1 MHKMIWAMAGLLAVA
16 TAPAWASGP
25 NAEQIAARTAAVAK
39 ENSGLNQLDR
49 RDGGHARLGATAN
62 ATTATGDPVP
72 PFANSYRAYPPSC
85 LADPL
90 PFDFQGPRYQRTVN
104 LATYNSQ
111 NNAFSNE
118 NVTITVWR
126 VPCSGPGN
134 VSPNS
139 ATLIGIDRSTATE
152 GTEPYTLFPAVRI
165 TQGNNSL
172 KLVRIAAEPNTV
184 IAHVSADTPVIF
196 SQSFVLENFPSN
208 STNTALWDFDNAFT
222 ITFYNGY
229 TTDTGQA
236 LSIPAYVPTQ
246 GNYPNA
252 YLPLPITGYLTGNW
266 YDPNKGGEGMTVQV
280 FELPG
285 DRTNYLFTFALF
297 TYDSSGLPYWLFGG
311 ATVPAGARGQL
322 TVPTTFSP
330 GGTFLGGATN
340 PNASQTWGTVSF
352 NFHDCGLVNLTFN
365 KTTTAAG
372 TPGTTGQSAQ
382 RSWTRLI
389 GTNVLSTNG
398 ISCE

>member
-1 MHKMIWAMAGLLAVA
+1 MIWAMTGLLAA
-16 TAPAWASGP
+16 AITPAWASGP
-25 NAEQIAARTAAVAK
+25 NAEQLAARAASVAK
-39 ENSGLNQLDR
+39 ENTSLQQLDR
-49 RDGGHARLGATAN
+49 RPGSDHSRLGASAD
-62 ATTATGDPVP
+62 AVTATGDPSP
-72 PFANSYRAYPPSC
+72 PFANGYRAYPPSC

-104 LATYNSQ
+104 LATYRSADG
-111 NNAFSNE
+111 AFSTE
-118 NVTITVWR
+118 NVTISVWR

-152 GTEPYTLFPAVRI
+152 GTDPYTLFPAVRL

-184 IAHVSADTPVIF
+184 LAHISQDTPVIF
-196 SQSFVLENFPSN
+196 SQTFVLENFASN
-208 STNTALWDFDNAFT
+208 ATSTALWDFNKAFT

-229 TTDTGQA
+229 SSDTGQSLA
-236 LSIPAYVPTQ
+236 IPAYVPTQ
-246 GNYPNA
+246 ADYPNA
-252 YLPLPITGYLTGNW
+252 YKPLPITGYLTGNW

-285 DRTNYLFTFALF
+285 DTTNYLFTFALF
-297 TYDSSGLPYWLFGG
+297 TYDPTGLPYWLFGG
-311 ATVPAGARGQL
+311 TTVPAGARGSL
-322 TVPTTFSP
+322 TVPTTYSP

-340 PNASQTWGTVSF
+340 PNGAQTWGTVTF
-352 NFHDCGLVNLTFN
+352 NFHDCGLVNLSFN
-365 KTTTAAG
+365 KTTTSTVA
-372 TPGTTGQSAQ
+372 PGVTGQTVQ
-382 RSWTRLI
+382 RGWTRLI
-389 GTNVLSTNG
+389 GNNVLSTNG